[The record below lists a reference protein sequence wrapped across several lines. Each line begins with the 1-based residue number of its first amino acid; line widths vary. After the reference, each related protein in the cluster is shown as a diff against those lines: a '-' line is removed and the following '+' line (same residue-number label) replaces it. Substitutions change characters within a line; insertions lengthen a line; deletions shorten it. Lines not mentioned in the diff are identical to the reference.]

1 MDFNLRRII
10 KLAKQVICYV
20 FFISLVNG
28 LLACTFLPGIKE
40 EQPYV
45 SEQCKLVTRRLDLD
59 IYGGMDKLKTA
70 EEKAAIKSNTAKT
83 AKTTSSGSWYNPN
96 MPPESILV
104 LVGIATV
111 WAGATFIVSGSIVVT
126 GNILHWS
133 EYQGRCDGN
142 ELRQYVYR
150 H

>member
-1 MDFNLRRII
+1 MGFNLKNLI
-10 KLAKQVICYV
+10 KLAKKIVCYV
-20 FFISLVNG
+20 FFISLVNS
-28 LLACTFLPGIKE
+28 LVACTFLPNVQE
-40 EQPYV
+40 DQPYV
-45 SEQCKLVTRRLDLD
+45 SEQCKLITRQLDLD

-70 EEKAAIKSNTAKT
+70 DEKAAIKSNTTKA

-133 EYQGRCDGN
+133 EYQGRC
-142 ELRQYVYR
+142 EKSEIRQFVYQF
-150 H
+150 